1 MTDQL
6 PSPSDDFELSK
17 SRRFALAIGLVL
29 LTYALAGVELKSP
42 AEIAPLGI
50 PLVVKRANL
59 LGIGLVLAALYAGT
73 RYWFHAIVLTVSPMR
88 ARRRL
93 RRGQYPFHAG
103 PVTGIEFAEAIEKAT
118 DRYFPSVGG
127 KAPRL
132 AFDFEV
138 GTGFLTS
145 GSSFKIE
152 KVPCRNR
159 VLAGLENL
167 DYTAPVWLNVLAVA
181 TYFGAWRWFR

>member
-1 MTDQL
+1 M
-6 PSPSDDFELSK
+6 SDKPDAADDGFELSK
-17 SRRFALAIGLVL
+17 MRRFALAIGLVL

-42 AEIAPLGI
+42 AEITPLGI

-88 ARRRL
+88 ARRLL

-103 PVTGIEFAEAIEKAT
+103 LQTGIEFAEVIEKAT
-118 DRYFPSVGG
+118 NRYFPSVGG
-127 KAPRL
+127 KAARL
-132 AFDFEV
+132 AFDFEI

-152 KVPCRNR
+152 KVPYRNR

-181 TYFGAWRWFR
+181 MYSGLWRWFR